1 MPVPAHTS
9 ADWLDRYAAGVR
21 IASGKGPAWQ
31 GVRLAVMALPAKTEP
46 FIMPAVT
53 EPFIAWISSGE
64 AEAEEREGEG
74 PWLKTQLKR
83 GSLYLTAGG
92 ASYEFRFRTLTP
104 EPFEVVLVLLSLPLF
119 QEGLLEVFGKNAA
132 NARLRE
138 ISGFED
144 AALTGLLQQLKDEA
158 VRKSASGLFVRG
170 IAQAVAVH
178 LARNYALLD
187 STMQGESPALPGYKL
202 RRITEWMAEHLA
214 DEFSL
219 PRLAGM
225 AGLSEFHFNRL
236 WNSAVPL
243 SDQASNRGCAAS
255 AARNKQERHHCCER
269 GRVLE
274 SEPLRPGL
282 SERDGT
288 LASRLPT
295 RPLIGVFSL
304 SFTTRT

>member
-187 STMQGESPALPGYKL
+187 PTMQGESPALPGYKL
-202 RRITEWMAEHLA
+202 RRITEWMAEHLT

-236 WNSAVPL
+236 FKRATGTPPSRYQIKLRIEAAQRLLRETSKSVITVANEVGYSNPSHFA
-243 SDQASNRGCAAS
+243 QAFR
-255 AARNKQERHHCCER
+255 KET
-269 GRVLE
+269 
-274 SEPLRPGL
+274 GL
-282 SERDGT
+282 SPRDY
-288 LASRLPT
+288 R
-295 RPLIGVFSL
+295 RD
-304 SFTTRT
+304 R